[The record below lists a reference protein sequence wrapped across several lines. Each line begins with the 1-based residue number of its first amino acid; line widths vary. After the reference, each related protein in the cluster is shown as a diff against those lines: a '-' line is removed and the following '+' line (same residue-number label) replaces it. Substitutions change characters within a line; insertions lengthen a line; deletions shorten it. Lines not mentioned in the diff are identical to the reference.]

1 MITLDFETE
10 GIVGNPLVTPPRP
23 FGLASIGLLDDSS
36 PVWTTGL
43 ESMQEMWHR
52 ALASHQELLFHNAPF
67 DLSVGLQWLGGEWP
81 HWERVH
87 DTMYLLF
94 LSDPYSRSLA
104 LKPSSEQYLDLPPE
118 EQDELHEWILTHV
131 PEATRKNAG
140 AFISH
145 APSALVAKYAQ
156 GDVLRTKR
164 LFDLLHPK
172 VPKEPYDRE
181 RRLSPI
187 LAKSSKHGIRVNRE
201 KLETDIEVC
210 TAGLSKVE
218 EQIYTRLG
226 TEPFNIGSG
235 AQLADRLD
243 KAGVIDQW
251 FYTPKGRR
259 STAKDNL
266 IQGISDGCKDLL
278 DLLTYRSTMSTCVG
292 TFMEPWY
299 AFSERDGRV
308 HTEWNQVANDER
320 GHAGARTGR
329 LSSSRPNFQNPPNPF
344 DWPTPDQLPPL
355 PNMRDY
361 LLPEEGHVW
370 IKRDFS
376 SQEIRILAHFE
387 DGSLM
392 VAYQGNP
399 FLDPHGMARAL
410 IHDHTGVWYER
421 PDVKITGFSI
431 IYGSGVPGLASQL
444 KRPAHEAFELREA
457 YFKAMPAAAQLAAS
471 TRQRGQS
478 GGCITTWGGRPYY
491 VEPPKMINGRMRSF
505 EYKLLNYLIQGSAG
519 DQTKQVICDWDE
531 IYNDHSVFMATIHD
545 EINASAPKDNWQY
558 EMDQLRHAM
567 DQDLF
572 DVPMRSEGF
581 MGETW
586 GSLNKLENEYG
597 G

>member
-10 GIVGNPLVTPPRP
+10 AIVGNPLVNPPRP
-23 FGLASIGLLDDSS
+23 CGLASIGILDDTS
-36 PVWTTGL
+36 PVYTTGWD
-43 ESMQEMWHR
+43 SMKQMWRR
-52 ALASHQELLFHNAPF
+52 ALASGKPLLFHNAPF
-67 DLSVGLQWLGGEWP
+67 DLSVGLKWLGGEQP
-81 HWERVH
+81 AWERVH
-87 DTMYLLF
+87 DTMFLLF
-94 LSDPYSRSLA
+94 LDDPYSHSLS
-104 LKPSSEQYLDLPPE
+104 LKPSADRYLSMPPE
-118 EQDELHEWILTHV
+118 EQDELIEWILTHV

-140 AFISH
+140 AFISV
-145 APSALVAKYAQ
+145 APGPLVSKYAQ
-156 GDVLRTKR
+156 GDVRRTFD
-164 LFDLLHPK
+164 LYDLLHPK
-172 VPKEPYDRE
+172 VPTEPYDRE

-187 LAKSSKHGIRVNRE
+187 LAESSRHGIRVNRE
-201 KLETDIEVC
+201 KLEADIEIC
-210 TAGLSKVE
+210 RTGLEGVE
-218 EQIYTRLG
+218 ERIYKRLDCD
-226 TEPFNIGSG
+226 PFNIGSG
-235 AQLADRLD
+235 PQLAERLD
-243 KAGVIDQW
+243 RAGVIEQW

-266 IQGISDGCKDLL
+266 IQGINPEHRDLL

-299 AFSERDGRV
+299 DFSEADSRV

-329 LSSSRPNFQNPPNPF
+329 LSSARPNFQNPPNPF
-344 DWPTPDQLPPL
+344 DWPTPDGLPPL

-387 DGSLM
+387 DGNLM
-392 VAYQGNP
+392 RAYQENP
-399 FLDPHGMARAL
+399 FLDPHKMAQFL
-410 IHDHTGVWYER
+410 IDQITGITYPR

-431 IYGSGVPGLASQL
+431 IYGSGVPGLSQQL
-444 KRPAHEAFELREA
+444 KRPAHEAYQLREA

-471 TRQRGQS
+471 TRRRGQS
-478 GGCITTWGGRPYY
+478 GGTVKTWGGREYF
-491 VEPPKMINGRMRSF
+491 VEPPKMIKGRMRTF

-519 DQTKQVICDWDE
+519 DQTKEVLCDWHE
-531 IYNDHSVFMATIHD
+531 VNHGATFMATIHD
-545 EINASAPKDNWQY
+545 EINVSAPEDEWQLH
-558 EMDQLRHAM
+558 MNTLRMTM

-581 MGETW
+581 VGPTW
-586 GSLNKLENEYG
+586 GQLEKVENEYG